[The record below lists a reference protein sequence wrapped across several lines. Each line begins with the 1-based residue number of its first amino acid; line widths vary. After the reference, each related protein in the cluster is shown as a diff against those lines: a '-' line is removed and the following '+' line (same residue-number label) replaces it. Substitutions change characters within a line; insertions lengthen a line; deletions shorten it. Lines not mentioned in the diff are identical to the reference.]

1 MRFEYLAQA
10 TLVLIGV
17 IHIVPGIVACAP
29 GRAAAVYGT
38 ELGNRD
44 QELLLRHRALL
55 LALVGAGV
63 IVGALFAPIR
73 VAAMTAAA
81 ISLISFL
88 ALARTVGF
96 RDLNDKT
103 KRVAWVDVVAL
114 IALAVAALAFIG

>member
-10 TLVLIGV
+10 ALVLIGV

-29 GRAAAVYGT
+29 GRAVAVYGT

-63 IVGALFAPIR
+63 IVGAFFAPIR

-81 ISLISFL
+81 ISLISYL
-88 ALARTVGF
+88 ALAGTVGF
-96 RDLNDKT
+96 HELNGKT

-114 IALAVAALAFIG
+114 IALAVAALVFIE